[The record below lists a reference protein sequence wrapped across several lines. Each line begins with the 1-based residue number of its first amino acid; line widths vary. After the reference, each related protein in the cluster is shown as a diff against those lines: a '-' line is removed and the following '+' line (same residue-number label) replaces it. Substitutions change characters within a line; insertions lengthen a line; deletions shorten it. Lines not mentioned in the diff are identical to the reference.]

1 VAVAALVA
9 LAAGCKSAPPKLPP
23 LPPQSSLL
31 LPPPPAAVAPPD
43 QPIVDRVVALVN
55 EDVVMMS
62 ELQEAI
68 VLYLRD
74 AKEPTPPPGPERD
87 QLAQKVLTRMI
98 DHRLQVQEA
107 RKERI
112 EVTDED
118 IQPVMDDFIKRNG
131 GDRERVGAQLK
142 AQGLTWDQVR
152 REMRESL
159 LAQKIRSRRIG
170 RRATVTEAEV
180 EAYVTENRPKL
191 ERDLK
196 YHPRHIAILAQPPDG
211 QAGWDQAKT
220 VVDTIQARL
229 KDGGDFAE
237 LAREFSKD
245 GSAESGGDLGWLH
258 RGELAAGFEEPI
270 LRLEKGQV
278 TEPIKSSLG
287 YHLFRLDDREELTPE
302 MVNTLRQQA
311 RDILVQKKMQD
322 RFDEWVQ
329 GLRQRALIAE
339 RL

>member
-1 VAVAALVA
+1 VV
-9 LAAGCKSAPPKLPP
+9 
-23 LPPQSSLL
+23 
-31 LPPPPAAVAPPD
+31 PPD

-55 EDVVMMS
+55 EDVVMLS

-68 VLYLRD
+68 VLYLRES
-74 AKEPTPPPGPERD
+74 KEVPPPPGPERD

-98 DHRLQVQEA
+98 NHRLQVQEA
-107 RKERI
+107 RKEKI
-112 EVTDED
+112 DVTDDE
-118 IQPVMDDFIKRNG
+118 IQTVMDDFVKRNG
-131 GDRERVGAQLK
+131 GDREKISAQLK
-142 AQGLTWDQVR
+142 AQGMNWEQVR

-159 LAQKIRSRRIG
+159 LAQKIRGRRIG
-170 RRATVTEAEV
+170 RRATVTDAEV

-196 YHPRHIAILAQPPDG
+196 YHPRHIAVLAQPSDSP
-211 QAGWDQAKT
+211 AGWDRAQA
-220 VVDTIQARL
+220 VVQTIQARL
-229 KDGGDFAE
+229 QNGSDFAE
-237 LAREFSKD
+237 LAREFSSD
-245 GSAESGGDLGWLH
+245 GTAASGGDLGWLH

-270 LRLEKGQV
+270 LRLAKGAV
-278 TEPIKSSLG
+278 TEPIKSDLG

-302 MVNTLRQQA
+302 MVNQLRQQA

-322 RFDEWVQ
+322 RFDEWLQ